1 MKSGRFTSPKIT
13 QLYHFVDEKKYE
25 NVDYKKEDY
34 YCFVGRLSPE
44 KGVAT
49 LIEAVAQLP
58 YKLKIVGD
66 GPLKEELITKVNK
79 NAFVEFLGFKSWEE
93 VKTIVGKARFI
104 VVPSECNEVLGLVAL
119 EALCLGTPVL
129 GARIGGIPELIE
141 EGFSGMTFESRDVE
155 DLKVKIEMM
164 WNARFDYEALAE
176 CSLQKYGSESYYR
189 QLMNIYKQ
197 SV

>member
-1 MKSGRFTSPKIT
+1 MYKR
-13 QLYHFVDEKKYE
+13 Q

-141 EGFSGMTFESRDVE
+141 EGFSGMTFERRDVE

-164 WNARFDYEALAE
+164 WNARFDYETLAE
-176 CSLQKYGSESYYR
+176 YSLQKYGSESYYR